1 MIEGRFDDA
10 MLPVLKMEEGTISQS
25 LQAAS
30 RSWKSQKNG
39 FSLAP
44 LEGTQP

>member
-10 MLPVLKMEEGTISQS
+10 MLLVLKTEDGTISQS

-39 FSLAP
+39 FSLVS
-44 LEGTQP
+44 LEVTQP